1 MKQLPQTIRKSTF
14 SQAWAFVARKNAAAK
29 VCARIEKVSAILGNF
44 LFLAL
49 VLFCG
54 CGILLQQESPV
65 IADFLKGIGWFYAA
79 WLQVEIWM
87 VALGLDTV
95 AQILFCVALCYGIPF
110 AVCLIPALLIRACY
124 HPEPEKQ
131 PEGTEFEKA
140 EALVKL
146 GKETKK
152 LARSGIAGAV
162 TWSTVLFLVAVG
174 VLVAVFILQNFQDGN
189 SLIHQLELGMNPGL
203 TLIIG
208 AIALLIGYAFL
219 NYLLLKLLGLLHICR
234 LPTEMLYTLELY
246 QEQCRPE
253 ETKA

>member
-1 MKQLPQTIRKSTF
+1 MKQLPQTIQKSTF

-29 VCARIEKVSAILGNF
+29 VCARIEKVSAIVGNF

-54 CGILLQQESPV
+54 CGILLQQKTLV
-65 IADFLKGIGWFYAA
+65 ITDFLKGIGWFYAA

-87 VALGLDTV
+87 VSLGMTPV
-95 AQILFCVALCYGIPF
+95 VQILFCAALCYGIPF
-110 AVCLIPALLIRACY
+110 VVCLIPALLIRVCY
-124 HPEPEKQ
+124 RPEPEKK

-146 GKETKK
+146 GKQTKR
-152 LARSGIAGAV
+152 LTRSATAGAV
-162 TWSTVLFLVAVG
+162 TWSTILFVVAVG
-174 VLVAVFILQNFQDGN
+174 VLVTVFILQNFQGSN
-189 SLIHQLELGMNPGL
+189 SLLAQIEMGMNRNL
-203 TLIIG
+203 TL
-208 AIALLIGYAFL
+208 AIAAIGLLIGYAFL
-219 NYLLLKLLGLLHICR
+219 NYLLLKLLKLLHTCR
-234 LPTEMLYTLELY
+234 LPKEMLYTLELY